1 VARLTQPQGEGALDV
16 IDNAHSEPELAV
28 LLPESAPEGRGPR
41 SERDRGGTALTVM
54 FVLVLVVGLA
64 LRGLVLRTSM
74 ARQNSDTSVVYLMA
88 RHAAQGDMRPFFWGQ
103 QYGGTLI
110 QLTAGALFL
119 VVKPDFVALQL
130 VEIGFWLAACVLL
143 RSVVAAGCGTDA
155 GNIAGALFWLASRF
169 LVKMS
174 FSDPGFYGSG
184 LVLGL
189 AAIRLAQAARD
200 RVNVRTAGAMGL
212 CLGLALWTTPFA
224 LALGG
229 PAALWFVARIRSK
242 WPALVGLGALVAG
255 AGPWL
260 WANMHTGVASL
271 EPLAQ
276 TDSGCVARLVRVFTW
291 LVPAMAGCPP
301 ASPQGWV
308 IAGLAVISVVGGIIV
323 AAWKP
328 NPTLAVLSLSAVLVA
343 LVVVAADVSVVP
355 AAGRYA
361 IFLLPAV
368 LGVLGCLFGRRPVPA
383 AFVVALV
390 ALLTV
395 RSVWQTTDGLR
406 PVPEPAIGVETSE
419 LARYLEQQGR
429 TAVWADYWES
439 YLLSAA
445 TDERIR
451 AAALAPPQYRREPSY
466 EVAASQAPQTTLVLF
481 AGRENDATL
490 QRQRDLPAHRRTLV
504 GPFAVWVF
512 DVRFDPRFLTSLS

>member
-1 VARLTQPQGEGALDV
+1 V
-16 IDNAHSEPELAV
+16 IDNTHLEPELALLLPKSASDGHEPGSERNRDGRTLV
-28 LLPESAPEGRGPR
+28 LL
-41 SERDRGGTALTVM
+41 
-54 FVLVLVVGLA
+54 FVLVLLA
-64 LRGLVLRTSM
+64 GLVLRALALRTSM
-74 ARQNSDTSVVYLMA
+74 ARQDSDTSVVYLMA
-88 RHAAQGDMRPFFWGQ
+88 RHAAQGDVRPFFWGQ

-119 VVKPDFVALQL
+119 VVKPSFVALQL

-169 LVKMS
+169 LVIMS

-184 LVLGL
+184 LVMGL
-189 AAIRLAQAARD
+189 AAIRLAQAAGD

-212 CLGLALWTTPFA
+212 CLGLGLWTTPFA

-229 PAALWFVARIRSK
+229 PAALWFVARVRSK
-242 WPALVGLGALVAG
+242 WPALVGLGTLLAG
-255 AGPWL
+255 AAPWL
-260 WANMHTGVASL
+260 WANVHTGLASL

-276 TDSGCVARLVRVFTW
+276 TNSGWVARLVHVFTW
-291 LVPAMAGCPP
+291 LVPAMAGCSP
-301 ASPQGWV
+301 ASPQGRV
-308 IAGLAVISVVGGIIV
+308 IAGLAVMSVVGGIVV
-323 AAWKP
+323 AAWKQS
-328 NPTLAVLSLSAVLVA
+328 PTLAVLSLSAVLVA

-368 LGVLGCLFGRRPVPA
+368 LGVLGCSFGRRPLPGALLVG
-383 AFVVALV
+383 LV

-406 PVPEPAIGVETSE
+406 PVPEPAIGIETSK
-419 LARYLEQQGR
+419 LATYLEQQGR

-451 AAALAPPQYRREPSY
+451 AAALAPSQYRREPSY
-466 EVAASQAPQTTLVLF
+466 EVAASQARQTTLVLF
-481 AGRENDATL
+481 AGRENDASL
-490 QRQRDLPAHRRTLV
+490 QRRRDLPAHRRTLV

-512 DVRFDPRFLTSLS
+512 DDRFDPRLLTSLS

>member
-1 VARLTQPQGEGALDV
+1 MRSRRRRGYAASTFLFIL
-16 IDNAHSEPELAV
+16 V
-28 LLPESAPEGRGPR
+28 LL
-41 SERDRGGTALTVM
+41 
-54 FVLVLVVGLA
+54 VGLA
-64 LRGLVLRTSM
+64 LRGLALRTSM

-88 RHAAQGDMRPFFWGQ
+88 RHVAHGDVRPFFWGQ
-103 QYGGTLI
+103 HYGGTLI

-119 VVKPDFVALQL
+119 VVKPSFVTLQL
-130 VEIGFWLAACVLL
+130 LEIGFWLAAGLLL
-143 RSVVAAGCGTDA
+143 RSVVAAGCGTNA
-155 GNIAGALFWLASRF
+155 GNIAGALFWLASSF
-169 LVKMS
+169 LVTMS

-189 AAIRLAQAARD
+189 AAIRLGQAARD
-200 RVNVRTAGAMGL
+200 LVDVLTAGAMGL
-212 CLGLALWTTPFA
+212 CLGLGLWTTPFA

-229 PAALWFVARIRSK
+229 PAALWFMVRIRSK
-242 WPALVGLGALVAG
+242 TPALVGLSALMAG
-255 AGPWL
+255 AAPWL

-271 EPLAQ
+271 QPLAQ
-276 TDSGCVARLVRVFTW
+276 TDAGRTARFVHVFTW
-291 LVPAMAGCPP
+291 LVPGMAGCSP
-301 ASPQGWV
+301 ASPQGRV
-308 IAGLAVISVVGGIIV
+308 VAGLAVMSVVGGIVV
-323 AAWKP
+323 AAWKR
-328 NPTLAVLSLSAVLVA
+328 NPTLAVLSLSALLVA

-368 LGVLGCLFGRRPVPA
+368 LGVLGCLFGRRPVTGVL
-383 AFVVALV
+383 VVALV
-390 ALLTV
+390 VLLTMK
-395 RSVWQTTDGLR
+395 SVWQTTNGLR
-406 PVPEPAIGVETSE
+406 AVPEPTIGAQTSE

-445 TDERIR
+445 TDERIT
-451 AAALAPPQYRREPSY
+451 AAALAPPQYRREPTY

-490 QRQRDLPAHRRTLV
+490 QRQRGLPAHQRTLV

-512 DVRFDPRFLTSLS
+512 GSRFDPRFLTSLS